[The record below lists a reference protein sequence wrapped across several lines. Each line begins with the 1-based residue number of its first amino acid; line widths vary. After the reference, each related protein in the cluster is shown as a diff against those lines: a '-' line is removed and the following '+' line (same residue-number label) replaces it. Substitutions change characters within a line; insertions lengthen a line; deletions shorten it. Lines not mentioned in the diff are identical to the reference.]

1 MECHSATKSLMAMA
15 IQMLGC
21 EVGVRYVALTSPAAA
36 LEEEAFVLG
45 LVDFA
50 FNVELNGTRAVL
62 DLIYELTDNR

>member
-1 MECHSATKSLMAMA
+1 MDCHSATKSLMAM
-15 IQMLGC
+15 MLGC
-21 EVGVRYVALTSPAAA
+21 EVGVRYVALASPTAA

-62 DLIYELTDNR
+62 DLIYELTGNR